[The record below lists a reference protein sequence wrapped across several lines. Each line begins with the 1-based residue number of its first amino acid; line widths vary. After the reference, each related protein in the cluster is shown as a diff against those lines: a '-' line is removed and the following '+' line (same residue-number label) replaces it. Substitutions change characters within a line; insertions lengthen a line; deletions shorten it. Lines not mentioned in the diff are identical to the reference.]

1 MRVRVLGAT
10 ATVFAASLFAQT
22 AQFTGRITDP
32 SQAIIPGAEIS
43 VTSADT
49 GITREAKSNAEGYFT
64 IPLLP
69 SGTYTIASRAAGF
82 NAVTRSG
89 IALNEGQVLRYD
101 IKMDV
106 GQVTEAIEVSGG
118 APLLE
123 AATSALSTVVPNQRI
138 LDMPLNGRN
147 PIALSTLV
155 PGVRTMG
162 PFGVTPVSAY
172 DGSRMS
178 ISGAPPSSNS
188 FMVDGIAAENMTSGG
203 IQLSLSTDA
212 TEEFRIITKNPSA
225 EYGRTGG
232 GVVNLISKSGTNE
245 YHGAAWEFLRNKAL
259 NANDFF
265 SNRAG
270 KDRAPLTFNQ
280 YGATFGGPVRKHK
293 TFFFANWEGVEQ
305 RTLSTSTRTVP
316 TDLQKQGNFSQTKTA
331 SGAQVNIYDPY
342 STKPDPNNAGK
353 RIRDPFPGN
362 AIPAARLNPVALA
375 MMKYYPD
382 ANQPGVV
389 NTQANNFFGQA
400 SAALSK
406 NLWGI
411 KVDQY
416 FTETK
421 RLAARFTRD
430 KTFRGTPAFFG
441 IAENGSDDKYFP
453 RLSGVVNYTD
463 AIRPDLLLELRIGVN
478 RYAPN
483 SPMRTYGFDVSKLGL
498 PAVLNTQTQFMLM
511 PEFLPSDVYAIGGN
525 QGGYTKQANTTWNWG
540 GSLTKIAGAHNFKLG
555 AEERMY
561 TLNNTQGG
569 PIMTFS
575 FSRGFTQG
583 SDPNVAASTSGYGL
597 ATMLL
602 GTPSSGSARRWQPF
616 TYLLHNYGAYLQDDW
631 KISPKLTLNLG
642 VRWEFEGGLTDRY
655 DAISNFDPAIQT
667 NVQGVTLV
675 GGLVYPGKDGLSR
688 GNRNNSFLD
697 FDPRIGF
704 AYQLSPK
711 TVVRGGFGT
720 YHLPSTGDFVSLGQT
735 GFGLTTSMI
744 TSSDGFVPYDTLT
757 NPFPSGIQSPP
768 GSNLGTLTGLGTS
781 VEGNLRSLQRGYT
794 EQWNVNVQHQLP
806 GAWLMEVGY
815 AATHGVSLPANR
827 TYDYVPNSARALGTK
842 LQDQVANPYAK
853 LISTGSL
860 SLANVTRGTLLDTY
874 PQFLGAS
881 GLDSWANSNY
891 HSLTVRVEKRF
902 AHGLSTLLG
911 YTFSKLIDDNLG
923 NGSNGFNDTGSN
935 SVQNWEDLR
944 SERAVSAINL
954 PHRLVLSNSWV
965 VPVGKTGPVAYRK
978 IAGDW
983 QLNSILTMQSG
994 SPIGITATSP
1004 AYGGNRPNVVG
1015 DPNLNN
1021 PTIDKWFNTA
1031 AFAAI
1036 APFTFGNAP
1045 RNLPSTRTDS
1055 LFNWDLSVVKSFL
1068 ITERFR
1074 LQFRAEAFNVTN
1086 TPTFGSPGTT
1096 FGSGSFGV
1104 VSSLATNTQPR
1115 QGQLALKLYF

>member
-1 MRVRVLGAT
+1 MAT
-10 ATVFAASLFAQT
+10 LFAGTLFAQT
-22 AQFTGRITDP
+22 AQFTGRVTDP
-32 SQAIIPGAEIS
+32 SQAVIPGAQIK
-43 VTSADT
+43 VTNLDT
-49 GITREAKSNAEGYFT
+49 GITREVRTNAEGYFT

-69 SGTYTIASRAAGF
+69 PGKYSIISRAEGF
-82 NAVTRSG
+82 RPVSRSG
-89 IALNEGQVLRYD
+89 MTLNEGQVQRFD

-106 GQVTEAIEVSGG
+106 GQVTETVEVSGS

-138 LDMPLNGRN
+138 IDMPLNGRN

-155 PGVRTMG
+155 PGIRTLG

-203 IQLSLSTDA
+203 IQLSLSADA

-245 YHGAAWEFLRNKAL
+245 YHGAAWEFLRNEAL

-265 SNRAG
+265 ANKAG
-270 KDRAPLTFNQ
+270 RGRAPLRFNQ
-280 YGATFGGPVRKHK
+280 YGATLGGPIRKQK

-305 RTLSTSTRTVP
+305 RTQSTSTRTVP
-316 TDLQKQGNFSQTKTA
+316 TGLQRQGDFSQTRTA
-331 SGAQVNIYDPY
+331 AGALINVYDPY
-342 STKPDPNNAGK
+342 TTRLDPNSPGK
-353 RIRDPFPGN
+353 RIRDAFPKN
-362 AIPAARLNPVALA
+362 AIPAARLSPVALA
-375 MMKYYPD
+375 MIKYYPD
-382 ANQPGVV
+382 ANQPGVA
-389 NTQANNFFGQA
+389 NSLANNFFGQA

-411 KVDQY
+411 KIDHY
-416 FTETK
+416 FTGSK
-421 RLAARFTRD
+421 RMAARFTRD

-441 IAENGSDDKYFP
+441 IAENGSDNKYFP

-463 AIRPDLLLELRIGVN
+463 ALRPNLLLEVRAGIN

-498 PAVLNTQTQFMLM
+498 PVALNTQTQFPLM

-525 QGGYTKQANTTWNWG
+525 QSGYTKQANTTLNWG
-540 GSLTKIAGAHNFKLG
+540 GSVTKITGTHNIKFG

-569 PIMTFS
+569 PISTFS

-583 SDPNVAASTSGYGL
+583 ADPNVAASTSGYGL
-597 ATMLL
+597 ATFLL
-602 GTPSSGSARRWQPF
+602 GTPSSGSARRWQPT
-616 TYLLHNYGAYLQDDW
+616 TYLLHNYGAFIQDDW
-631 KISPKLTLNLG
+631 KVLPKLTLNLG
-642 VRWEFEGGLTDRY
+642 LRWEFEGGLTDRY
-655 DAISNFDPAIQT
+655 DAISNFDPFVQT
-667 NVQGVTLV
+667 TVQGVTLA
-675 GGLVYPGKDGLSR
+675 GGVAYPGKNGLSR
-688 GNRNNSFLD
+688 GNRNNSFTE
-697 FDPRIGF
+697 FDPKFGF
-704 AYQLSPK
+704 AYQVSSR

-720 YHLPSTGDFVSLGQT
+720 YHLPSTGDFVSIGQT
-735 GFGLTTSMI
+735 GFALTTSMI
-744 TSSDGFVPYDTLT
+744 TSTDGFTPFDTLS
-757 NPFPSGIQSPP
+757 NPFPSGIQLPP
-768 GSNLGTLTGLGTS
+768 GNSLGALTGLGTTID
-781 VEGNLRSLQRGYT
+781 GNLRSLKRGYT

-806 GAWLMEVGY
+806 GNWLVEAGY
-815 AATHGVSLPANR
+815 AATHGVSLPASR

-842 LQDQVANPYAK
+842 LQEQVANPYAK
-853 LISTGSL
+853 LITIGTL
-860 SLANVTRGTLLDTY
+860 SLPTATRGTLLDTF

-881 GLDSWANSNY
+881 GLDSWANSIY
-891 HSLTVRVEKRF
+891 HSLTLRVERRF
-902 AHGLSTLLG
+902 SHGLSALLA

-944 SERAVSAINL
+944 SERAVSAISL
-954 PHRLVLSNSWV
+954 PQRLVLSTSWV
-965 VPVGKTGPVAYRK
+965 LPVGNHGSAAYRK
-978 IAGDW
+978 LAGEW
-983 QLNSILTMQSG
+983 QINSILTAQSG
-994 SPIGITATSP
+994 SSIGITATAP
-1004 AYGGNRPNVVG
+1004 AYGGSRPNVVG
-1015 DPNLNN
+1015 DPNLDN
-1021 PTIDKWFNTA
+1021 PTIDRWFNTS

-1036 APFTFGNAP
+1036 APFTFGNGP

-1055 LFNWDLSVVKSFL
+1055 LFNWDLSVVKSIRL
-1068 ITERFR
+1068 TERFK

-1086 TPTFGSPGTT
+1086 TPAFGSPGTT
-1096 FGSGSFGV
+1096 LNTGTFGV